1 MKVAV
6 IMTGAVRSF
15 SKCLPNLEW
24 HVFRHFP
31 GAKFY
36 CVAPIDGDE
45 GELSRLRD
53 KHTDVSIKCVVQ
65 PEMVMPAGCPAQW
78 TPGQPYMHEPYA
90 ISVPPSAVMG
100 QLWMLREGWRLY
112 EEGGE
117 QADLV
122 IRIRPDLWFHS
133 FELPHGIRVTVKDE
147 ARQILGTMDI
157 QNPTTAWT
165 PRWGRFG
172 GSNDRFALLGSGAA
186 QAYFTA
192 YDNIPDMIKEG
203 APLHPETLVDYA
215 MTRKGITV
223 NRNMKADFSTR
234 RTEEWVAKMR
244 AQGRDEPIMRPPEVT
259 GSDLL
264 DAAHA

>member
-1 MKVAV
+1 MKVAL
-6 IMTGAVRSF
+6 IYSGGMRSF
-15 SKCLPNLEW
+15 DKCWQNHRW
-24 HVFRHFP
+24 FVWRHFP
-31 GAKFY
+31 GAKVY
-36 CVAPIDGDE
+36 CVTEQDE
-45 GELSRLRD
+45 DAHKAQMLKAHFTAGAEVRYV
-53 KHTDVSIKCVVQ
+53 KQ
-65 PEMVMPAGCPAQW
+65 PEMVMPAGCPASW
-78 TPGQPYMHEPYA
+78 TPGQPYMHEPYH

-133 FELPHGIRVTVKDE
+133 FEKPHGI
-147 ARQILGTMDI
+147 
-157 QNPTTAWT
+157 PTGEKIPIVLESGAWIEPPETGSFAWT

-172 GSNDRFALLGSGAA
+172 GSNDRFALLGPKAA

-215 MTRKGITV
+215 MTRNGVTV
-223 NRNMKADFSTR
+223 NRNMKADFSTLR
-234 RTEEWVAKMR
+234 KTGE
-244 AQGRDEPIMRPPEVT
+244 MRPPEV
-259 GSDLL
+259 GWSDVL
-264 DAAHA
+264 DAGQQR